1 MKENQA
7 KMDKI
12 STADKEKTIKLKDS
26 LKQELKMFSVSLN
39 ADHYDKAIKIKQE
52 LS

>member
-12 STADKEKTIKLKDS
+12 STADKEKTTKLKDS
-26 LKQELKMFSVSLN
+26 LK
-39 ADHYDKAIKIKQE
+39 
-52 LS
+52 